1 MADEHKH
8 EDTLLN
14 EEVHE
19 HEHHHHEHDEDE
31 CDCGCGH
38 HHHHDEDEEHEHHH
52 HHDDDDCDCGCEHH
66 HHHDEDEEHEHHHH
80 HHDDDDCGCGCG
92 HHHHHD
98 EDEEHE
104 HHHHHDDDDD
114 CGCGHHHHHDEDEE
128 HEHHHHHHDDDCDCG
143 CGHHHHH
150 DEDEEHEHHHH
161 HDDDDDCDCGCG
173 HHHHHDEDEH
183 EHHHHHDDDDCDC
196 GCGHH
201 HHHDED
207 EEHEHHHHEHSAGA
221 HSVKRVYTLQNVG
234 CAHCAAKMEQRISEL
249 EGVEDCV
256 LVFETKQLRVTG
268 ENPDALLP
276 EIRKICSGIE
286 SEAKVIAPKPKHYG
300 KDGQRVYTLENL
312 GCAHCAAKMQHQ
324 ISQLDGIDDC
334 VLVYETKQ
342 LRVKGDNP
350 DALLPE
356 IRKICSNIESE
367 VKVIAPEEEK
377 EDEGGSHPLAEM
389 LIGAALFVAGLLIPV
404 MAVKLV
410 LLIAAYLLLGRH
422 VLLTA
427 VKNIGRG
434 QVFDENFLMAVAT
447 IGAWAVGSFDEA
459 VGVMLFYRVG
469 EYFEDRAVDRSRKQ
483 IMDAIDLRPE
493 TVNLVK
499 DNGEIEVIPAEDA
512 QEGDIV
518 LVRPGDR
525 VPLDGEVVEGES
537 RLDTSAVTG
546 EPVPVRVAVGD
557 KATSGCVNTDGAIK
571 LRVTHILAE
580 SMVQRILDSVENAAA
595 RKPKIDRFITRFSRV
610 YTPAVVAIALLT
622 AIIPS
627 LVTGEWHKWVYTAM
641 TFLVISCPCAL
652 VLSVPLTY
660 FSGIGAGSRRGILF
674 KGGASLEAL
683 NNVKTIV
690 MDKTGTITKGN
701 FVVQKVVPAQGVPLD
716 ENELLWLAAAC
727 EGASTHPIAKSIINS
742 YEERKTSAAKAGDFS
757 LVAVG
762 ATVENIREQ
771 AGEGVSAEL
780 EGKTVLCGNV
790 KLMERNHI
798 DLSGYHGTPGST
810 EVLLAMDGHFLGHVD
825 IADTIKADA
834 NSAISRMKAQG
845 LTTAMLTGDG
855 QASADAVAQEVGIDE
870 VRARLLPQDKLSA
883 LTDIREKRGAV
894 MFVGDG
900 INDAPVLAGA
910 DVGAA
915 MGSGA
920 DAAIEAA
927 DVVFMKADL
936 TSIPISVKIAR
947 KANIVSKENI
957 VFALAIKILIM
968 LLGLF
973 GIASMWLA
981 VFADTG
987 VAMLCVLNSIRMLYM
1002 KTE

>member
-38 HHHHDEDEEHEHHH
+38 HHHHDEDEHE
-52 HHDDDDCDCGCEHH
+52 
-66 HHHDEDEEHEHHHH
+66 
-80 HHDDDDCGCGCG
+80 
-92 HHHHHD
+92 
-98 EDEEHE
+98 
-104 HHHHHDDDDD
+104 
-114 CGCGHHHHHDEDEE
+114 
-128 HEHHHHHHDDDCDCG
+128 HHHHHDDDCDCG

-161 HDDDDDCDCGCG
+161 HDDDCDCGCGHHHHHDEDEEHEHHHHHHDDECDCGCG

-183 EHHHHHDDDDCDC
+183 EHHHHHDDDCDC

-201 HHHDED
+201 HHHDEDEEHEHHHHHDDECDCGCGHHHHHDQD

-276 EIRKICSGIE
+276 EIREICSSIE

-300 KDGQRVYTLENL
+300 KDGQRVYMLENL

-377 EDEGGSHPLAEM
+377 EESSSHPLAEM

-499 DNGEIEVIPAEDA
+499 DNGKIEVIPAEDA

-546 EPVPVRVAVGD
+546 EPVPVRVAAGD

-771 AGEGVSAEL
+771 AGEGVFAEL
-780 EGKTVLCGNV
+780 EGKTILCGNV
-790 KLMERNHI
+790 KLMERNNI

-834 NSAISRMKAQG
+834 KSAISRMKAQG

-927 DVVFMKADL
+927 DVVFMNADL
-936 TSIPISVKIAR
+936 ASIPISIKIAR

>member
-1 MADEHKH
+1 
-8 EDTLLN
+8 
-14 EEVHE
+14 
-19 HEHHHHEHDEDE
+19 
-31 CDCGCGH
+31 
-38 HHHHDEDEEHEHHH
+38 
-52 HHDDDDCDCGCEHH
+52 
-66 HHHDEDEEHEHHHH
+66 
-80 HHDDDDCGCGCG
+80 
-92 HHHHHD
+92 
-98 EDEEHE
+98 
-104 HHHHHDDDDD
+104 
-114 CGCGHHHHHDEDEE
+114 
-128 HEHHHHHHDDDCDCG
+128 
-143 CGHHHHH
+143 
-150 DEDEEHEHHHH
+150 
-161 HDDDDDCDCGCG
+161 
-173 HHHHHDEDEH
+173 
-183 EHHHHHDDDDCDC
+183 
-196 GCGHH
+196 
-201 HHHDED
+201 
-207 EEHEHHHHEHSAGA
+207 
-221 HSVKRVYTLQNVG
+221 
-234 CAHCAAKMEQRISEL
+234 
-249 EGVEDCV
+249 
-256 LVFETKQLRVTG
+256 
-268 ENPDALLP
+268 
-276 EIRKICSGIE
+276 
-286 SEAKVIAPKPKHYG
+286 
-300 KDGQRVYTLENL
+300 
-312 GCAHCAAKMQHQ
+312 
-324 ISQLDGIDDC
+324 
-334 VLVYETKQ
+334 
-342 LRVKGDNP
+342 
-350 DALLPE
+350 
-356 IRKICSNIESE
+356 
-367 VKVIAPEEEK
+367 
-377 EDEGGSHPLAEM
+377 
-389 LIGAALFVAGLLIPV
+389 
-404 MAVKLV
+404 
-410 LLIAAYLLLGRH
+410 
-422 VLLTA
+422 
-427 VKNIGRG
+427 
-434 QVFDENFLMAVAT
+434 
-447 IGAWAVGSFDEA
+447 
-459 VGVMLFYRVG
+459 
-469 EYFEDRAVDRSRKQ
+469 
-483 IMDAIDLRPE
+483 
-493 TVNLVK
+493 
-499 DNGEIEVIPAEDA
+499 
-512 QEGDIV
+512 
-518 LVRPGDR
+518 
-525 VPLDGEVVEGES
+525 
-537 RLDTSAVTG
+537 
-546 EPVPVRVAVGD
+546 
-557 KATSGCVNTDGAIK
+557 
-571 LRVTHILAE
+571 
-580 SMVQRILDSVENAAA
+580 MVQRILDSVENAAA

-771 AGEGVSAEL
+771 AGEGVFAEL
-780 EGKTVLCGNV
+780 EGKTILCGNV
-790 KLMERNHI
+790 KLMERNNI

-834 NSAISRMKAQG
+834 KSAISRMKAQG

-927 DVVFMKADL
+927 DVVFMNADL
-936 TSIPISVKIAR
+936 TSIPISIKIAR

>member
-14 EEVHE
+14 EEMHE
-19 HEHHHHEHDEDE
+19 HEHHHHEHDDDE
-31 CDCGCGH
+31 C
-38 HHHHDEDEEHEHHH
+38 
-52 HHDDDDCDCGCEHH
+52 
-66 HHHDEDEEHEHHHH
+66 
-80 HHDDDDCGCGCG
+80 
-92 HHHHHD
+92 
-98 EDEEHE
+98 
-104 HHHHHDDDDD
+104 D

-161 HDDDDDCDCGCG
+161 HHDDDCDCGCGHHHHDEDEEHEHHHHHDDDCGCGCG

-183 EHHHHHDDDDCDC
+183 EHHQHHDDDCDCGCGHPHHHDEDEEHEHHHHHHDDDCDC

-276 EIRKICSGIE
+276 EIRKICSDIE
-286 SEAKVIAPKPKHYG
+286 SEAKVIAPKSKHYG

-377 EDEGGSHPLAEM
+377 EESSSHPLAEM
-389 LIGAALFVAGLLIPV
+389 LIGAALFVAGLLIPA

-434 QVFDENFLMAVAT
+434 QVFDENFLMTVAT

-627 LVTGEWHKWVYTAM
+627 LVTGEWHKRVYTAM

-771 AGEGVSAEL
+771 AGEGISAEL
-780 EGKTVLCGNV
+780 EGKTILCGNV
-790 KLMERNHI
+790 KLMERNNI

-810 EVLLAMDGHFLGHVD
+810 EVLLAIDGHFLGHVD

-834 NSAISRMKAQG
+834 KSAISRMKAQG

>member
-14 EEVHE
+14 EDVHE

-31 CDCGCGH
+31 CDCGCRH
-38 HHHHDEDEEHEHHH
+38 HHHHDEDEREHHH
-52 HHDDDDCDCGCEHH
+52 HHDDDC
-66 HHHDEDEEHEHHHH
+66 
-80 HHDDDDCGCGCG
+80 
-92 HHHHHD
+92 
-98 EDEEHE
+98 
-104 HHHHHDDDDD
+104 D
-114 CGCGHHHHHDEDEE
+114 CGCGHHHHHDEDE

-161 HDDDDDCDCGCG
+161 HDDDCDCGCG
-173 HHHHHDEDEH
+173 HHHHHDEDEEH
-183 EHHHHHDDDDCDC
+183 EHHHHHDDDCDC

-249 EGVEDCV
+249 DGVEDCV

-276 EIRKICSGIE
+276 KIREICSSIE
-286 SEAKVIAPKPKHYG
+286 SDAKVIAPKPKHYG

-356 IRKICSNIESE
+356 IRKICSNIESD

-377 EDEGGSHPLAEM
+377 EESSSHPLAEM

-499 DNGEIEVIPAEDA
+499 DNGKIEVIPAEDA

-546 EPVPVRVAVGD
+546 EPVPVRVAAGD

-771 AGEGVSAEL
+771 AGEGVFAEL
-780 EGKTVLCGNV
+780 EGKTILCGNV

-825 IADTIKADA
+825 ISDTIKADA

-927 DVVFMKADL
+927 DVVFMNADL
-936 TSIPISVKIAR
+936 ASIPISVKIAR

>member
-1 MADEHKH
+1 M
-8 EDTLLN
+8 
-14 EEVHE
+14 
-19 HEHHHHEHDEDE
+19 
-31 CDCGCGH
+31 
-38 HHHHDEDEEHEHHH
+38 
-52 HHDDDDCDCGCEHH
+52 
-66 HHHDEDEEHEHHHH
+66 
-80 HHDDDDCGCGCG
+80 
-92 HHHHHD
+92 
-98 EDEEHE
+98 
-104 HHHHHDDDDD
+104 
-114 CGCGHHHHHDEDEE
+114 
-128 HEHHHHHHDDDCDCG
+128 
-143 CGHHHHH
+143 
-150 DEDEEHEHHHH
+150 
-161 HDDDDDCDCGCG
+161 
-173 HHHHHDEDEH
+173 
-183 EHHHHHDDDDCDC
+183 
-196 GCGHH
+196 
-201 HHHDED
+201 
-207 EEHEHHHHEHSAGA
+207 
-221 HSVKRVYTLQNVG
+221 
-234 CAHCAAKMEQRISEL
+234 QR
-249 EGVEDCV
+249 
-256 LVFETKQLRVTG
+256 
-268 ENPDALLP
+268 PA
-276 EIRKICSGIE
+276 
-286 SEAKVIAPKPKHYG
+286 
-300 KDGQRVYTLENL
+300 
-312 GCAHCAAKMQHQ
+312 
-324 ISQLDGIDDC
+324 
-334 VLVYETKQ
+334 
-342 LRVKGDNP
+342 
-350 DALLPE
+350 
-356 IRKICSNIESE
+356 
-367 VKVIAPEEEK
+367 
-377 EDEGGSHPLAEM
+377 
-389 LIGAALFVAGLLIPV
+389 
-404 MAVKLV
+404 
-410 LLIAAYLLLGRH
+410 
-422 VLLTA
+422 
-427 VKNIGRG
+427 
-434 QVFDENFLMAVAT
+434 
-447 IGAWAVGSFDEA
+447 
-459 VGVMLFYRVG
+459 
-469 EYFEDRAVDRSRKQ
+469 SRKST
-483 IMDAIDLRPE
+483 AL
-493 TVNLVK
+493 
-499 DNGEIEVIPAEDA
+499 
-512 QEGDIV
+512 
-518 LVRPGDR
+518 
-525 VPLDGEVVEGES
+525 
-537 RLDTSAVTG
+537 
-546 EPVPVRVAVGD
+546 
-557 KATSGCVNTDGAIK
+557 
-571 LRVTHILAE
+571 
-580 SMVQRILDSVENAAA
+580 
-595 RKPKIDRFITRFSRV
+595 ITRFSRV

-690 MDKTGTITKGN
+690 MDKTGTITK
-701 FVVQKVVPAQGVPLD
+701 AT
-716 ENELLWLAAAC
+716 LWYRRSFRHRAFRSMRMSFCGWLPPVR
-727 EGASTHPIAKSIINS
+727 GASTHPIAKSIINS

-771 AGEGVSAEL
+771 AGEGVFAEL
-780 EGKTVLCGNV
+780 EGKTILCGNV
-790 KLMERNHI
+790 KLMERNNI

-834 NSAISRMKAQG
+834 KSAISRMKAQG

-957 VFALAIKILIM
+957 VFALAVKILVMI
-968 LLGLF
+968 LGLF